1 MILSSLFY
9 IKERINIYMANRDRL
24 ELEGEVVDA
33 NKGKF
38 KVKVGDSLMV
48 LCTLSGK
55 IRMNSVR
62 ILIGDKV
69 TVEVSEYDTT
79 QGRITYR
86 HKS

>member
-1 MILSSLFY
+1 MNNDRT
-9 IKERINIYMANRDRL
+9 RI
-24 ELEGEVVDA
+24 ELEGEVIDA

-38 KVKVGDSLMV
+38 KVKVNENLTV

-55 IRMNSVR
+55 IRMNSVK

-69 TVEVSEYDTT
+69 RIEVSEYDTT

-86 HKS
+86 NKS

>member
-1 MILSSLFY
+1 MS
-9 IKERINIYMANRDRL
+9 NRDRL
-24 ELEGEVVDA
+24 EFEGEVVDA

-38 KVKVGDSLMV
+38 KVKVSEVLTV

-55 IRMNSVR
+55 IRMNSVK

-69 TVEVSEYDTT
+69 TVEVSEYDTS
-79 QGRITYR
+79 QGRIVYR